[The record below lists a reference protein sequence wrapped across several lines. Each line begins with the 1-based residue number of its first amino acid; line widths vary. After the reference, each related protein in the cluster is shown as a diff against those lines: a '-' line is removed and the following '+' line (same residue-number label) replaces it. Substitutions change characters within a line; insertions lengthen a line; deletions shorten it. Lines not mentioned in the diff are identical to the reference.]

1 MAQQLVSQS
10 VPTYYMVSTHTEST
24 VQQDNYN
31 VKPWLV
37 TVLVHCAGEGEKNAL
52 MCVCVCSVITWW
64 QHVKLWFSLC
74 LWVAFAYLFTYGLS
88 QLCNSHRERTVHS
101 NLNFNFC
108 SLVHHFY
115 KQLLHW
121 TSLFQRELYN
131 TFSVTVKH
139 GMIRNTAS
147 LVYMLVTF
155 KLTYIQRSYIFSI
168 NLIKAF

>member
-1 MAQQLVSQS
+1 MWSPDWWLFWCI
-10 VPTYYMVSTHTEST
+10 
-24 VQQDNYN
+24 VQGRE
-31 VKPWLV
+31 K
-37 TVLVHCAGEGEKNAL
+37 KNAL

-88 QLCNSHRERTVHS
+88 LLCNSHRERTVHS

-139 GMIRNTAS
+139 GIIRNTAS